1 MTNPIY
7 GLDGQASLAPTEFRL
22 ARLIKANS
30 PNRIKFGFIER
41 HTLRLTD
48 SNYLKAER
56 QTGDWP
62 VVLEP
67 AALAAL
73 IKSDEAT
80 GIDCLVS
87 FQSFTDGSRRA
98 IARLFTEELY

>member
-22 ARLIKANS
+22 ARLIKANTT
-30 PNRIKFGFIER
+30 NRIKFGFIER

-48 SNYLKAER
+48 SNYLKAKR
-56 QTGDWP
+56 QSGVWP

-87 FQSFTDGSRRA
+87 FQQFTDGSRRA
-98 IARLFTEELY
+98 IARLITKELN